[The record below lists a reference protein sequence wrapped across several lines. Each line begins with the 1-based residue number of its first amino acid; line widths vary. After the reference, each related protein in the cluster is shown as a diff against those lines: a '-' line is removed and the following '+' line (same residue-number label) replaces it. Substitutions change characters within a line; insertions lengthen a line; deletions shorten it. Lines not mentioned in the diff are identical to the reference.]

1 MYKILVVRDIE
12 IFLDRLLDLP
22 SDSEIEFNIEV
33 IYGTTPVSIASY
45 RMDPVEL
52 KELKMQLEELLDR
65 SFIKLISLL

>member
-1 MYKILVVRDIE
+1 MYKIPVVRDIE

-22 SDSEIEFNIEV
+22 SDREIEFNIEV

-52 KELKMQLEELLDR
+52 KELKVQLEELLDR